1 MYKQFCKEN
10 PEDERATSYYA
21 LCTSIAEQM
30 EKDGFFKRTGMED
43 ILENMES
50 LVKSKQKKQ
59 PRNRWIISGEANQSA
74 ESSNGAES
82 GGQRKRFSELI
93 WEEFLP
99 KALLYG
105 CPYDLFWH
113 LNPTKLTAFRKAYE
127 ERLQQKEDAMW
138 RNGLYTMRAIN
149 ACFGGKYPEKPL
161 FEVGESKESSER
173 QEHDGYTEQEI
184 KEAREALVMQLQIM
198 EGQQRRAKRKKE
210 LFDH

>member
-1 MYKQFCKEN
+1 M
-10 PEDERATSYYA
+10 
-21 LCTSIAEQM
+21 
-30 EKDGFFKRTGMED
+30 
-43 ILENMES
+43 
-50 LVKSKQKKQ
+50 
-59 PRNRWIISGEANQSA
+59 
-74 ESSNGAES
+74 
-82 GGQRKRFSELI
+82 
-93 WEEFLP
+93 P

-127 ERLQQKEDAMW
+127 ESLQQKEDAMW

>member
-1 MYKQFCKEN
+1 MYFYCRA
-10 PEDERATSYYA
+10 DGERCIFQANRNGRHSGEHGESGQEQTEE
-21 LCTSIAEQM
+21 TAE
-30 EKDGFFKRTGMED
+30 ETDGSSAE
-43 ILENMES
+43 
-50 LVKSKQKKQ
+50 
-59 PRNRWIISGEANQSA
+59 EANQSA
-74 ESSNGAES
+74 ESSNGSES

-127 ERLQQKEDAMW
+127 ERLQQKEDAMG

-210 LFDH
+210 LFEH